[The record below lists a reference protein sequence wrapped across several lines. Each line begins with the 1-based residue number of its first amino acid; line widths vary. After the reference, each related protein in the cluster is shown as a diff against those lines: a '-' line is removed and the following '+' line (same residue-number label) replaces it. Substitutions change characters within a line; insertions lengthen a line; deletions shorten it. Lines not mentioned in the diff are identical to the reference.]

1 MVMRYH
7 WGLGVGHVYAYS
19 SKPTESNQGA
29 RDVDTRGDIRAT
41 SADTA
46 HADLDGLEDQ
56 VEEPEGLDDDASWS
70 LESDDPS
77 IDEDDSPST
86 ASDSDVLADATYESD
101 CDLDSGTEDF
111 ESSGYKF

>member
-1 MVMRYH
+1 MRYH
-7 WGLGVGHVYAYS
+7 WGLGMGHVYKYS
-19 SKPTESNQGA
+19 SKPTVSNQGA
-29 RDVDTRGDIRAT
+29 RDVDTWGDIRAT
-41 SADTA
+41 STDTA

-86 ASDSDVLADATYESD
+86 ASDSDVLTDAMYESD
-101 CDLDSGTEDF
+101 CDPDSGTEDF